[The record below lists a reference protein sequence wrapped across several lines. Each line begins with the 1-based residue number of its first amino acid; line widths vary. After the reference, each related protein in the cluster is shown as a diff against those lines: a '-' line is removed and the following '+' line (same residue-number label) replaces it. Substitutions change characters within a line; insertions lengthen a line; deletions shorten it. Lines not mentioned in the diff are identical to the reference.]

1 MVNTGNQPFTVSAYH
16 AIMSLPDHS
25 AGPAFRQVFSR
36 VFPRNPATHWLEV
49 ATMLADI
56 AFETDHFG
64 RFTAFGQTSVL
75 GILATKL
82 IGRNISDFCKLTG
95 YGASAANSFST
106 IFTMLNQKSQIW
118 RGVVTLQR
126 GDGIEGSYQ
135 IFLAPKP
142 MEESV
147 RARRS
152 GEDRG
157 MAGAYGLLIGMD
169 VPELQMLTPVGGRAR
184 GMLDAQTGLWS
195 ASTFAEETGR
205 RFDRL
210 DVEGLPATLLLLG
223 FGRIPAIG
231 HNAVAERLA
240 QELRDVSRPSDIL
253 GRINATTFGLWCDG
267 MDDLT
272 GAERAAKFCQHLPA
286 VLPGNP
292 SISVGLVARWPGNIE
307 EPEALIKQAS
317 TALRHADQ
325 VAQTA
330 ADAGSREPVANGT
343 WRVWNP
349 QRS

>member
-1 MVNTGNQPFTVSAYH
+1 
-16 AIMSLPDHS
+16 MSLPDHS

-210 DVEGLPATLLLLG
+210 DVEGLPATLLLIG

-253 GRINATTFGLWCDG
+253 GRIDATTFGLWCDG

-272 GAERAAKFCQHLPA
+272 GAERATKFCQRLPA

-349 QRS
+349 RRS

>member
-1 MVNTGNQPFTVSAYH
+1 
-16 AIMSLPDHS
+16 
-25 AGPAFRQVFSR
+25 
-36 VFPRNPATHWLEV
+36 
-49 ATMLADI
+49 
-56 AFETDHFG
+56 
-64 RFTAFGQTSVL
+64 
-75 GILATKL
+75 
-82 IGRNISDFCKLTG
+82 
-95 YGASAANSFST
+95 
-106 IFTMLNQKSQIW
+106 
-118 RGVVTLQR
+118 
-126 GDGIEGSYQ
+126 
-135 IFLAPKP
+135 
-142 MEESV
+142 
-147 RARRS
+147 
-152 GEDRG
+152 

-169 VPELQMLTPVGGRAR
+169 VPELQMLTPVGGRAI

-272 GAERAAKFCQHLPA
+272 GAERAAKFCQRLRA

-317 TALRHADQ
+317 TACGTPIRWRRPRRMPE
-325 VAQTA
+325 
-330 ADAGSREPVANGT
+330 AGSRWPMGLGGYGT
-343 WRVWNP
+343 RNARNAGSIQLTVNFI
-349 QRS
+349 SYGYELAV